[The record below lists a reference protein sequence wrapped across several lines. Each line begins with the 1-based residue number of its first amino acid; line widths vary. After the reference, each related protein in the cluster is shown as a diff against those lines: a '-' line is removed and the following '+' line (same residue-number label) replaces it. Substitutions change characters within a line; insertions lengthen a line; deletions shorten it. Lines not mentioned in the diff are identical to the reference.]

1 MSRGL
6 PAPLYKASEIFS
18 ALTLLQ
24 RGLLSLSPDSWY
36 LVFKSIIKHMNKTN
50 AGSCLTSE
58 KWNSPFSLVICFLRL
73 KLVLRY
79 NFSFINS
86 GESTVQKVASQKSL
100 LYFTS
105 NGKQVYVW
113 CFNSY
118 YYMEKCPDV
127 YEKKMLPHI
136 WACLHSGRR

>member
-1 MSRGL
+1 
-6 PAPLYKASEIFS
+6 
-18 ALTLLQ
+18 
-24 RGLLSLSPDSWY
+24 
-36 LVFKSIIKHMNKTN
+36 MNKTN

-58 KWNSPFSLVICFLRL
+58 KWNSPFLFGYLLFETKACVTIFLL
-73 KLVLRY
+73 
-79 NFSFINS
+79 
-86 GESTVQKVASQKSL
+86 STQEKVQKVASQKSL

-127 YEKKMLPHI
+127 YEKKEMLPHI
-136 WACLHSGRR
+136 WACLHGGRR